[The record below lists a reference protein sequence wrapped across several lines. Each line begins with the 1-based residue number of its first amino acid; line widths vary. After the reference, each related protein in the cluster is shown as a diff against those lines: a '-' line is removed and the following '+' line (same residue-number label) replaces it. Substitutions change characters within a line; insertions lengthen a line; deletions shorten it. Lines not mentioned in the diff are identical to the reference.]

1 MRNGNY
7 YYRCEDYCC
16 YSCSYPT
23 YEEWKP
29 NDLQKSFFHWTSFLS
44 YLWGMETALLCFL
57 LLSPCT
63 FLSYLWGMETCWQLK
78 QVQTYYR
85 VLILPM
91 RNGNFFII
99 LNYFQLMFVLILP
112 MRNGNIY
119 ILHHSRIHPY
129 QFLSYLWG
137 METIYSIFL
146 FVSQL
151 NSSYPTYEEWKP
163 ITVLFR
169 DPLKHFGSYPT
180 YEEWKQL
187 PS

>member
-1 MRNGNY
+1 
-7 YYRCEDYCC
+7 
-16 YSCSYPT
+16 
-23 YEEWKP
+23 
-29 NDLQKSFFHWTSFLS
+29 
-44 YLWGMETALLCFL
+44 
-57 LLSPCT
+57 
-63 FLSYLWGMETCWQLK
+63 
-78 QVQTYYR
+78 
-85 VLILPM
+85 
-91 RNGNFFII
+91 
-99 LNYFQLMFVLILP
+99 
-112 MRNGNIY
+112 
-119 ILHHSRIHPY
+119 
-129 QFLSYLWG
+129 